1 MPGKDNGI
9 VYHYCS
15 LEAFKSIIE
24 NKCLWLCDVEKSN
37 DSAECR
43 VLPNAIADELELKF
57 PIDQT
62 SLPDLTI
69 AGRERTRMM
78 QTATN
83 DRDYIPQRAYCISFS
98 GSADLLSQWRGYA
111 NDATGLCI
119 GFKADY
125 FRALER
131 CGFSFKPIQ
140 YDHSILADEVNHCFT
155 EIENYLKNLRT
166 LPTCYLPTATEYK
179 EKCRE
184 GDEIIQKIQAAVPFY
199 KQSGFQEEN
208 EFRLCLFAKHI
219 YEACKIGKS
228 KVFQQYLDQTI
239 LNNMSE
245 SPFSLSPLKFRT
257 SSYGLQSYYELS
269 FDQIKDDL
277 IQAIIIGPKSPVM
290 KEDIYLLLAANGY
303 HIDSDK
309 SVLNANRRIFSDNNT
324 FIRKSELTY
333 R

>member
-1 MPGKDNGI
+1 MPDNGI

-43 VLPNAIADELELKF
+43 VLPNAIADEMERKF

-62 SLPDLTI
+62 LVPDLTI

-78 QTATN
+78 QTAAD
-83 DRDYIPQRAYCISFS
+83 DRDFIPQRAYCISFS

-125 FRALER
+125 FRDLEKY
-131 CGFSFKPIQ
+131 GFSFKPIQ
-140 YDHSILADEVNHCFT
+140 YDPSALAYEVAYCFAD
-155 EIENYLKNLRT
+155 IENYLKGLRI
-166 LPTCYLPTATEYK
+166 LPPRQLPTATEHNK
-179 EKCRE
+179 KRLE
-184 GDEIIQKIQAAVPFY
+184 GDEIIKKIQAAVPFY

-208 EFRLCLFAKHI
+208 EFRLCLSAKHI
-219 YEACKIGKS
+219 YETRIIKES
-228 KVFQQYLDQTI
+228 KVYQQYLDQTM

-269 FDQIKDDL
+269 FDQIKDDI

-290 KEDIYLLLAANGY
+290 KEDICLLLAANGY
-303 HIDSDK
+303 HIDSNK
-309 SVLNANRRIFSDNNT
+309 STPNESKSIFSDNNI